1 MVRDDVSEE
10 VVFEGTSEK
19 ERSLLGIQEKRI
31 QGREN
36 SKCKGPEGRNK
47 LGEFEEQQGGWYSWR
62 GVSER
67 ELWGDETREAG
78 RGQIRWEPVGCG
90 QDSGFDPES
99 KGVAPFR
106 GVVHPSRVCPGCSG
120 CGL

>member
-1 MVRDDVSEE
+1 MR
-10 VVFEGTSEK
+10 GHLK
-19 ERSLLGIQEKRI
+19 KR
-31 QGREN
+31 GAFWVYRRREFKARRIA
-36 SKCKGPEGRNK
+36 SAKVLRGGNK

-78 RGQIRWEPVGCG
+78 RGQIGWEPVGCG